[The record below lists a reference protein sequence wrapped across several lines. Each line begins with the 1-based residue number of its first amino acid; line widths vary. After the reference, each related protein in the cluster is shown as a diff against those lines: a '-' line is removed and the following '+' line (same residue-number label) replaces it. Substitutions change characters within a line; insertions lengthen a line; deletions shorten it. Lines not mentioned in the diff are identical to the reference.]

1 MEKTIVITG
10 LSRAPKIFW
19 LPLGYF
25 LAVCFLTMVPMMLMD
40 LVAWLLTAPLWWMS
54 AWVVT
59 RVNPHAHVVLW
70 VLWRKF
76 GLISGVL
83 RVLVRPAGGR
93 RHAA

>member
-1 MEKTIVITG
+1 MEQTIVITG

-25 LAVCFLTMVPMMLMD
+25 LAVCFLTMVPMMIMD
-40 LVAWLLTAPLWWMS
+40 LVAWLLTAPLWWMA

-70 VLWRKF
+70 VLYRRF
-76 GLISGVL
+76 GLVTGL
-83 RVLVRPAGGR
+83 RRIARRKAGAQR
-93 RHAA
+93 YAS